1 MKVALYG
8 RVSKDEKFRDSRYQE
23 VETQMELL
31 REFAKTKG
39 YEISGEYI
47 DHWSGAD
54 PNRPAFKKMMSETD
68 KFNAII
74 VWKLDRFSRETMLN
88 TLVYIDKLKRKG
100 INLIS
105 LTESWMDLSNDNPMT
120 QLIIAILSWV
130 AEEERNNISKRTKA
144 SIQRLKNIGAWTG
157 GRPKNKRGGAK
168 PLVDK
173 K

>member
-1 MKVALYG
+1 
-8 RVSKDEKFRDSRYQE
+8 
-23 VETQMELL
+23 
-31 REFAKTKG
+31 
-39 YEISGEYI
+39 
-47 DHWSGAD
+47 
-54 PNRPAFKKMMSETD
+54 
-68 KFNAII
+68 
-74 VWKLDRFSRETMLN
+74 MLN